1 MREKLRDSWATECST
16 PEGTGRINVFL
27 GLNKVTLDIIGLTG
41 THHSQDLGISLECII
56 LFRLQLSTR
65 RRQRPSKRTRR
76 CIISDVHGTH
86 A

>member
-1 MREKLRDSWATECST
+1 MLEKLRDSWATECST
-16 PEGTGRINVFL
+16 PEGTGRINIFL

-41 THHSQDLGISLECII
+41 TYHSQDLGISLEYI
-56 LFRLQLSTR
+56 FRLQLSTR

-76 CIISDVHGTH
+76 CIIGDAQGTH